1 MPDWR
6 EILSR
11 HGPAAWQT
19 AYRLLGN
26 RADADECFQ
35 EACLAALAVSRR
47 EVVHNWRGL
56 LQRLA
61 TARSVDRLRARQRA
75 RSRVTLFSWN
85 RLRDDS
91 PSPSQNAEEAELS
104 GELRTALAQ
113 IPPNQAAAF
122 CLHCLEDWSYQ
133 EIALQMNVTVDSVGV
148 LVHRAR
154 QRLRGLLAR
163 FQETPP
169 AVRPTGSSITTKAGA
184 GPVSLGEEPS

>member
-1 MPDWR
+1 MPDWQ

-11 HGPAAWQT
+11 DGPPAWRT
-19 AYRLLGN
+19 AYRQLGN

-35 EACLAALAVSRR
+35 EACLAALEVSRR

-56 LQRLA
+56 LQHLA
-61 TARSVDRLRARQRA
+61 TVRSMDCLRTRQRT
-75 RSRVTLFSWN
+75 RSRITLFSWN
-85 RLRDDS
+85 RVPDDS
-91 PSPSQNAEEAELS
+91 PSPPQNVEEAELS

-133 EIALQMNVTVDSVGV
+133 EIAQQMNVTVDSVGV

-163 FQETPP
+163 FQESPQ

-184 GPVSLGEEPS
+184 GPVSLREEPS

>member
-1 MPDWR
+1 MPDWQ

-11 HGPAAWQT
+11 DGPAAWQT
-19 AYRLLGN
+19 AYQLLGN

-35 EACLAALAVSRR
+35 DACLAALEVSRR
-47 EVVHNWRGL
+47 EEVNNWRGL

-75 RSRVTLFSWN
+75 RSRISVFSWN
-85 RLRDDS
+85 RLRDDA

-113 IPPNQAAAF
+113 IPTNQAAAF

-133 EIALQMNVTVDSVGV
+133 DIAQQLNVTIDYVGV

-154 QRLRGLLAR
+154 QRLRGLLEG
-163 FQETPP
+163 FHESPP
-169 AVRPTGSSITTKAGA
+169 SASTTESSITKASA
-184 GPVSLGEEPS
+184 GPVGLREEPK

>member
-1 MPDWR
+1 MPDWQ

-11 HGPAAWQT
+11 DGPAAWRT

-35 EACLAALAVSRR
+35 EACLAALEVSLR

-61 TARSVDRLRARQRA
+61 AARSVDRLRARHRA
-75 RSRVTLFSWN
+75 RSRMSLFPCDQ
-85 RLRDDS
+85 LHDDS
-91 PSPSQNAEEAELS
+91 PSPPQNAEEAELA

-113 IPPNQAAAF
+113 IPPSQAAAF

-133 EIALQMNVTVDSVGV
+133 EIAQQLNVTIDSVGV

-154 QRLRGLLAR
+154 QRLRELLAQ
-163 FQETPP
+163 FHEFPP
-169 AVRPTGSSITTKAGA
+169 AASAKASSITEAGA
-184 GPVSLGEEPS
+184 GPSSLREEPS

>member
-133 EIALQMNVTVDSVGV
+133 EIARQLNVTVNSVGV

-154 QRLRGLLAR
+154 QRLRRLLEG
-163 FQETPP
+163 FQESPPP
-169 AVRPTGSSITTKAGA
+169 ASAKGSLITKAGA
-184 GPVSLGEEPS
+184 GPVSLREEPS